1 MSHNFKTNS
10 RFASLI
16 EDNNESK
23 QKDDKPIEDKKNEEK
38 QNREK
43 QEKVL
48 TQQHKTSVNA
58 SFPLQNRP
66 EYKSQNIFLTHNK
79 IRENDKRIQIKQ
91 DEYSKNKER
100 EKALHKDNF
109 PELVLQPA
117 QETNVKKA
125 NIPSFA
131 EKTKTVIIVKEL
143 DPEEFVEPGW
153 AVFKYNKTT
162 NERVTLYGKT
172 TILDKEEYELTPYDS
187 IESFIHLY
195 KTRTNE
201 YIHSWGEAEYENM
214 FIYPNYDYEYFDKL
228 DELLEKEEMDRL
240 SKLEAA
246 ESEYEHE
253 YGMLL
258 GNDKYSEY

>member
-23 QKDDKPIEDKKNEEK
+23 QKDDKPFEDTEK

-43 QEKVL
+43 QNRDKEPNHSPKI
-48 TQQHKTSVNA
+48 S
-58 SFPLQNRP
+58 SIPLQNRP
-66 EYKSQNIFLTHNK
+66 EYKSQNIFFTHNK
-79 IRENDKRIQIKQ
+79 IRENDQRIQTKQ
-91 DEYSKNKER
+91 DEYTKNKER

-131 EKTKTVIIVKEL
+131 EKTKTVIIVKEI

-172 TILDKEEYELTPYDS
+172 TILDKEEYELTSYDS
-187 IESFIHLY
+187 IQSFIHLY

-258 GNDKYSEY
+258 GNDKYSEC